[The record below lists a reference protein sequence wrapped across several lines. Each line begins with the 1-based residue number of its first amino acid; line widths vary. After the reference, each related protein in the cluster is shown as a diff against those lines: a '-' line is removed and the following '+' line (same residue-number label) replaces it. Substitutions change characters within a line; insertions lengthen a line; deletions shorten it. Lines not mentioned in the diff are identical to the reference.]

1 MLDVKRIVRDKEKVK
16 VALLKRLNENDF
28 DLDKIERVYL
38 EYKKK
43 LENFESKRAEQKK
56 FNDEMSSLEKGSD
69 AFKKKIKELK
79 VFADEVK
86 KFEEEANKLK
96 SELDVL
102 VEVLPNIPDDDV
114 PAGGKENNK
123 VVREYGD
130 PPQFDFEIKDHVDIA
145 TNLGMIDFER
155 AVKIAGAQFAMYTG
169 DGAVLEWALLNFFI
183 REHLDDGYA
192 MVLPPH
198 LVTEESAYT
207 AGQLPKFRDD
217 VYWTQD
223 KTCLIPTAETA
234 LANYYRNEILEEKE
248 LPKKLFAYS
257 PCYRRE
263 AGGYR
268 TNERGLLRMHQFNKV
283 EMFQYTTEET
293 SNDALEELLV
303 KATKIVEKLGL
314 HYRVTLLAAEDCS
327 NVAAKTYDVEV
338 LHPISGKYHEVSSLS
353 NVRDYYARRGMMRY
367 RTKAGDIKYIHML
380 NASGLATSRLMAV
393 LLETYQNS
401 DGSFTVPDV
410 LQEYVGK
417 SKITA
422 A

>member
-1 MLDVKRIVRDKEKVK
+1 MLDVKRIIKDKSNIK
-16 VALLKRLNENDF
+16 VALLKRLNEDDF
-28 DLDKIERVYL
+28 DLDKIESIYL

-43 LENFESKRAEQKK
+43 LESFESRRSDQKK
-56 FNDEMSSLEKGSD
+56 FNDEMSALEKGSNE
-69 AFKKKIKELK
+69 FKTKVKELK
-79 VFADEVK
+79 VFAGKVK

-96 SELDVL
+96 SELDAL
-102 VEVLPNIPDDDV
+102 VEVLPNIPEDDV
-114 PAGGKENNK
+114 PAGSKENNK

-145 TNLGMIDFER
+145 TNLSMIDFER

-169 DGAVLEWALLNFFI
+169 DGAVLECALLNFFI
-183 REHLDDGYA
+183 REHLNDGYT
-192 MVLPPH
+192 MILPPH

-207 AGQLPKFRDD
+207 AGQLPKFRED

-234 LANYYRNEILEEKE
+234 LANYYRGEILEEKD

-268 TNERGLLRMHQFNKV
+268 TDERGLLRMHQFNKV

-367 RTKAGDIKYIHML
+367 RTKDGDIKYIHML
-380 NASGLATSRLMAV
+380 NASGLATSRLMAI
-393 LLETYQNS
+393 LLETYQNK

-422 A
+422 V